1 MTLFPR
7 LPVRA
12 VAIAVLAVAGLAV
25 APGGAAASCGDYV
38 QIVTDHQPTPQPA
51 APVAPCPGCSKA
63 PATPILP
70 LSAPVGSPSESEQS
84 VALTNPAGGA
94 RPVPGW
100 ARSTATSPHPVRL
113 TSSIF
118 HPPRAG

>member
-1 MTLFPR
+1 MNLLPR

-12 VAIAVLAVAGLAV
+12 VAAAVLAVAGLAV
-25 APGGAAASCGDYV
+25 APGGAAASCGHYV

-51 APVAPCPGCSKA
+51 APCPGCSKA

-84 VALTNPAGGA
+84 VALTNPAAGT

-100 ARSTATSPHPVRL
+100 ARSATTSPQPIRL
-113 TSSIF
+113 TSSIV

>member
-1 MTLFPR
+1 MTLTPR
-7 LPVRA
+7 LPIRA
-12 VAIAVLAVAGLAV
+12 VAAAVLAVAGVAL

-38 QIVTDHQPTPQPA
+38 QIVTDHKPAHQPA
-51 APVAPCPGCSKA
+51 GPAAPCPGCSKA

-84 VALTNPAGGA
+84 VALTDPAGGT

-100 ARSTATSPHPVRL
+100 ARAMAANPHPVRL

>member
-1 MTLFPR
+1 MNLLPR

-12 VAIAVLAVAGLAV
+12 LAAAVLAVAGLAV
-25 APGGAAASCGDYV
+25 VPAGAAASCGDYV
-38 QIVTDHQPTPQPA
+38 QIVADHQPTPQPA
-51 APVAPCPGCSKA
+51 SPAAPCPGCSKA

-70 LSAPVGSPSESEQS
+70 ISVPVRSPSESEQS
-84 VALTNPAGGA
+84 VALTTPAAGA
-94 RPVPGW
+94 HPLPGW

-118 HPPRAG
+118 HPPRIG